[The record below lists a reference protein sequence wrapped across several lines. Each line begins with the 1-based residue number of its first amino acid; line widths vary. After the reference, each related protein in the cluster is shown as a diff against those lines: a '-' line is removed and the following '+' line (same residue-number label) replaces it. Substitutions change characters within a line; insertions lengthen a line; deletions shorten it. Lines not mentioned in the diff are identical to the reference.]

1 MSAKDW
7 FEIFE
12 WRVDD
17 DGVTIT
23 KFRQKNA
30 TSVDVPSEIDGKPVV
45 AIGDKAFSG
54 CKSLTKVSLP
64 EGLQTIGDETF
75 SWCSSLTEVS
85 FPASLQTIGDK
96 AFYDCES
103 LLNFWVAKGNANF
116 RSVDGVLFSADGK
129 TLILYPAGRQEEE
142 YVVPGDVEIADGAF
156 AGWAYNISISKVKGS
171 TRIIWKRMGWGK
183 FDLEAHVDKLLELK
197 KMWPERKRNLLAELA
212 TSGSLERTPEEQRE
226 WEERHP
232 GFMSES
238 EGATLRYWR
247 ESEN

>member
-7 FEIFE
+7 SEIFE

-23 KFRQKNA
+23 KFLKEDA

-45 AIGDKAFSG
+45 AIGDEAFRR
-54 CKSLTKVSLP
+54 CESLRKVSLP
-64 EGLQTIGDETF
+64 E
-75 SWCSSLTEVS
+75 
-85 FPASLQTIGDK
+85 SLQGIAYK
-96 AFYDCES
+96 AFSYCES
-103 LLNFWVAKGNANF
+103 LLNFGVAKGNANF

-142 YVVPGDVEIADGAF
+142 YVVPGDVEIAAGAF
-156 AGWAYNISISKVKGS
+156 DSLDYDISISKVKGS
-171 TRIIWKRMGWGK
+171 TRIIRRRLVWGE
-183 FDLEAHVDKLLELK
+183 FDMEAHVTKLLELK
-197 KMWPERKRNLLAELA
+197 KLWPSREKRNFLAEAAA
-212 TSGSLERTPEEQRE
+212 TMRYRTPEEQRE